1 MRGIVYR
8 PGRRRTGSV
17 LVALGVALTLGLG
30 SVSSALAKAS
40 TRVAPSV
47 HTVALSHT
55 APVAVRAVAKNVPV
69 AHAAG
74 HKIA

>member
-1 MRGIVYR
+1 MRGIFYR

-17 LVALGVALTLGLG
+17 LLALGVALTFAVG
-30 SVSSALAKAS
+30 SAPAALAKAKPPA
-40 TRVAPSV
+40 R
-47 HTVALSHT
+47 T
-55 APVAVRAVAKNVPV
+55 ARSLPV

>member
-1 MRGIVYR
+1 M
-8 PGRRRTGSV
+8 
-17 LVALGVALTLGLG
+17 ALGVALTLALG
-30 SVSSALAKAS
+30 SVSNALAKAS
-40 TRVAPSV
+40 THVAPSV

-55 APVAVRAVAKNVPV
+55 TPAPVPVRTVAKNVPV

>member
-17 LVALGVALTLGLG
+17 LLALGVALTVAVG
-30 SVSSALAKAS
+30 SAPAALAKAK
-40 TRVAPSV
+40 AKPP
-47 HTVALSHT
+47 AHT
-55 APVAVRAVAKNVPV
+55 ARSLPV

>member
-17 LVALGVALTLGLG
+17 LLALGVALTFAVG
-30 SVSSALAKAS
+30 SAPVALAKAK
-40 TRVAPSV
+40 APA
-47 HTVALSHT
+47 HIT
-55 APVAVRAVAKNVPV
+55 AKHLPV